1 MKIKLP
7 IYWDFKSQEE
17 SEVIVNV
24 PNAAAKKVLM
34 AFLMRKDYDER
45 REWLIKNVPEINLN
59 IPKELLWKRDGKELL
74 LVYAYRFLLSYGMWL

>member
-24 PNAAAKKVLM
+24 PNIAAKKVLM

-45 REWLIKNVPEINLN
+45 REWLVKNVPEIDLN
-59 IPKELLWKRDGKELL
+59 IPKELYSTLL
-74 LVYAYRFLLSYGMWL
+74 

>member
-7 IYWDFKSQEE
+7 IYWDFKNQEE

-24 PNAAAKKVLM
+24 PNAVVKKVLM
-34 AFLMRKDYDER
+34 DFLLRKDYDNR

-59 IPKELLWKRDGKELL
+59 IPKEL
-74 LVYAYRFLLSYGMWL
+74 F

>member
-24 PNAAAKKVLM
+24 PNAAVKEVLLD
-34 AFLMRKDYDER
+34 FLLRKGYENR

-59 IPKELLWKRDGKELL
+59 IPKEL
-74 LVYAYRFLLSYGMWL
+74 F